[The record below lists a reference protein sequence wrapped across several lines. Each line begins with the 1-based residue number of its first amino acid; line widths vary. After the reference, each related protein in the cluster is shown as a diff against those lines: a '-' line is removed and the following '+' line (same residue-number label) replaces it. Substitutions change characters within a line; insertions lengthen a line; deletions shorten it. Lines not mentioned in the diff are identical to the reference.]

1 VLAATLLR
9 HLHAVITSGQRWDPT
24 IAAGGKTSPAVIAA

>member
-9 HLHAVITSGQRWDPT
+9 HLHAVITSGQRWDPAT
-24 IAAGGKTSPAVIAA
+24 AADGKTSPAVIAA